1 MTQQKQ
7 GFRGDNFGQHGYKLA
22 RKGAPNIMAL
32 SETSPLTTTP
42 AEATASVPETEEIRS
57 AEPAAETAEDHA
69 LKLDGLYN
77 SASRMEVELEGIA
90 RRNTSPL
97 TAGQIGAFNSVLKMA
112 RQLLPKSVALRED
125 VDEIDGN
132 TRPADAHQALHV
144 TIVPTLHNALP
155 EPLYEKHG

>member
-1 MTQQKQ
+1 MTLTQTLPETDTADTTD
-7 GFRGDNFGQHGYKLA
+7 RTDTA
-22 RKGAPNIMAL
+22 AAPL
-32 SETSPLTTTP
+32 PGTTT
-42 AEATASVPETEEIRS
+42 
-57 AEPAAETAEDHA
+57 ETAAPENTPASSDDDA

-77 SASRMEVELEGIA
+77 SASRLEVELEGVV
-90 RRNTSPL
+90 RRNTTPL
-97 TAGQIGAFNSVLKMA
+97 TAGQVGGFNAILKMA

-132 TRPADAHQALHV
+132 TRPTDAHQALHV